1 MTRSAV
7 FPAETV
13 ALLGAVAGALLFLA
27 RRRPPRW
34 VGILRGLSAAVL
46 ALLVFR
52 WVNGARGPRSIAV
65 VFDYSASMGTPA
77 AAEGETRWSRSR
89 RAWSDAAPP
98 VGDSISAFVLGDGLF
113 RRTDDALARET
124 PAALRSAFSRLGEL
138 KSLAP
143 DLDGVVFFSDGRG
156 EPGAEDAW
164 RSLGIP
170 VLAVAP
176 PPDRSPDI
184 AVESVQAPATAI
196 AGAETP
202 VTVRW
207 RKSTVPPGPLRWTLW
222 SGERRLAERSVTAS
236 TETEGESVLSFRPS
250 GAGATR
256 FRVEVDGASGEKY
269 FGNNARTFFMEIQ
282 RDRLR
287 VLYLCGRPGPHYAF
301 LRAQLKTDPAVD
313 LVSFVILR
321 DPEDAVGFPE
331 TDLSLIPF
339 PTAETLM
346 AQLKT
351 FNVVIL
357 ENFPLTGFGLGPR
370 FAAAVGDYVEKGGG
384 LLLAGEGRY
393 WANGG
398 PGRGNALEAWLPP
411 DRFRPGPE
419 GRWSAKILPAA
430 KSVLFL
436 DGARWSE
443 LPPLE
448 SAAGSLWPD
457 LSGGVPLIEAPG
469 GASHASARAQG
480 RGRLMVLSSLTDWRW
495 ALGAN
500 TPGPWLYQRFWENVV
515 RWLGES
521 PDRRT
526 LRIDRPEGPVT
537 VGAPWPVAVR
547 FTGVQPPSSVILT
560 WRSADGSERHDVR
573 LKPES
578 DGVYTGALSLPRS
591 GMYDVSVRSPRG
603 GDRLWVEAASGWDE
617 FRDVRPAPAALTR
630 LAAATG
636 GEVVDVE
643 SFTARRFRR
652 WRRGLGRAGGRFDPP
667 GPGWWWAVLALW
679 VFEWALRKRRGER

>member
-1 MTRSAV
+1 MTRPPG
-7 FPAETV
+7 FPGETA
-13 ALLGAVAGALLFLA
+13 ALLGAVVAALLFLA

-34 VGILRGLSAAVL
+34 AGILRGLSAAAL

-65 VFDYSASMGTPA
+65 VFDDSASMGAPTA
-77 AAEGETRWSRSR
+77 GGDETRWSRSR
-89 RAWSDAAPP
+89 RAWSAVAPAA
-98 VGDSISAFVLGDGLF
+98 GDSVSAFVLGDGLF
-113 RRTDDALARET
+113 PRKFEALAREA
-124 PAALRSAFSRLGEL
+124 PAALRTAFSQLGEL

-143 DLDGVVFFSDGRG
+143 GIDGVIFFSDGRG

-164 RSLGIP
+164 RSLGVP

-176 PPDRSPDI
+176 APDRSPDI
-184 AVESVQAPATAI
+184 GVESVRVPATAI
-196 AGAETP
+196 VGADTP

-207 RKSTVPPGPLRWTLW
+207 RKSAGVPGPLRWTVW
-222 SGERRLAERSVTAS
+222 SGERRLAERTVSAS
-236 TETEGESVLSFRPS
+236 TATEGESVLSFRPS
-250 GAGATR
+250 GAGAAR
-256 FRVEVDGASGEKY
+256 FRVEVDGLAGENY
-269 FGNNARTFFMEIQ
+269 LANNARTFSVEIQ

-287 VLYLCGRPGPHYAF
+287 VLYLCGRPSPHYAF

-331 TDLSLIPF
+331 ADLSLIPF

-384 LLLAGEGRY
+384 LLLSGEGRY

-398 PGRGNALEAWLPP
+398 PGRGNALEPWLPP

-419 GRWSAKILPAA
+419 GRWAAKILPAA

-436 DGARWSE
+436 EGARWNE
-443 LPPLE
+443 LPLLE
-448 SAAGSLWPD
+448 TAAGSPWPE
-457 LSGGVPLIEAPG
+457 LSGGVPLMEAPG
-469 GASHASARAQG
+469 GATHVSARAQG
-480 RGRLMVLSSLTDWRW
+480 RGRLMVLSGLTDWRW
-495 ALGAN
+495 ALGVN
-500 TPGPWLYQRFWENVV
+500 TPGPWVYQRFWENVV

-526 LRIDRPEGPVT
+526 WRIDRPEGPVT
-537 VGAPWPVAVR
+537 AGVPWPVVVR
-547 FTGVQPPSSVILT
+547 FTGVRPPPSVIVT
-560 WRSADGSERHDVR
+560 WRLADGSERHDVR
-573 LKPES
+573 LNAES
-578 DGVYTGALSLPRS
+578 DGVYNGRLPFLRP
-591 GMYDVSVRSPRG
+591 GLYDVSVRSPRG
-603 GDRLWVEAASGWDE
+603 GDRLWVEAATGWE
-617 FRDVRPAPAALTR
+617 ESRDVRPDPAALAR
-630 LAAATG
+630 LAASTG
-636 GEVVDVE
+636 GEVVGVE

-652 WRRGLGRAGGRFDPP
+652 WRRGLGGAGGRFDPP
-667 GPGWWWAVLALW
+667 GAGWWWAVLAVW